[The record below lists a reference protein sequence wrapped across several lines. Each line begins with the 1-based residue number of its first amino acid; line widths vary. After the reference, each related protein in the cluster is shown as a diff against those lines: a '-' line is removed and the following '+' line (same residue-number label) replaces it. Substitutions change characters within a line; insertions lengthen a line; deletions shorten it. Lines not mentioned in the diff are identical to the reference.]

1 MKLELPVSQYKDL
14 LTTSQE
20 NNFEV
25 EQPEPVW
32 TPPTEPVDE
41 RTQRVENR
49 QHFKNLEE
57 EKLQE
62 DNLHAETELPSGI
75 GVQAKPMMRNR
86 KIQIRR
92 KTDLELKLMA
102 EVKLLKENFSIVKD
116 ANKALK
122 KETKR
127 LKSKKHEKEIVRN
140 RLSKVKN
147 LSAGQIKLLV
157 NDQKYV
163 WNTTADIARCAVLYS
178 INKSAYNYQRS
189 ISPKGWMAS
198 PSAINRWLSEFQ
210 VKPGFQ
216 ENAINIIK
224 KMKQTPG
231 HQKDLLFH
239 HTSLVFDEIHIR
251 DDSVQMDQK
260 TQKVYGPHKKLQL
273 VMIRGLGSK

>member
-1 MKLELPVSQYKDL
+1 MKLELSVSQYKEL

-62 DNLHAETELPSGI
+62 DNLDAETELPSGI

-102 EVKLLKENFSIVKD
+102 EVKLLKENFSIAKD
-116 ANKALK
+116 ANKALR

-127 LKSKKHEKEIVRN
+127 LKSKKHEKEIIRN

-163 WNTTADIARCAVLYS
+163 WNTTADIA
-178 INKSAYNYQRS
+178 
-189 ISPKGWMAS
+189 
-198 PSAINRWLSEFQ
+198 
-210 VKPGFQ
+210 
-216 ENAINIIK
+216 
-224 KMKQTPG
+224 
-231 HQKDLLFH
+231 
-239 HTSLVFDEIHIR
+239 
-251 DDSVQMDQK
+251 
-260 TQKVYGPHKKLQL
+260 
-273 VMIRGLGSK
+273 